1 VLLHEHARLSRKLTS
16 RAEAQISI
24 KPKCEVHML
33 SIPEVR
39 SCLLLVDAAHV
50 GAQFDGETAAVNAQ
64 PRPKRRGRS
73 RWKTA
78 FRLWAAASVWLA
90 FGGAMAAESIPQVC
104 LEADLRL
111 TTRIEAHGEAQDVA
125 GEVLAQAFFTVLE
138 ARKACDRGQV
148 ETAMKLYDSIPLGP
162 VMSEIAD

>member
-1 VLLHEHARLSRKLTS
+1 LQITVSNTES
-16 RAEAQISI
+16 EAY
-24 KPKCEVHML
+24 ML
-33 SIPEVR
+33 RIPEFR
-39 SCLLLVDAAHV
+39 TCLLLVDVAQI
-50 GAQFDGETAAVNAQ
+50 GAPLDDEISLVNPQ

-90 FGGAMAAESIPQVC
+90 FGGAMAAESVPEVC
-104 LEADLRL
+104 SDADLRL
-111 TTRIEAHGEAQDVA
+111 TTRIEAHGEAQDVRP
-125 GEVLAQAFFTVLE
+125 EVLAQAFFTVLE
-138 ARKACDRGQV
+138 ARRACNQGHV